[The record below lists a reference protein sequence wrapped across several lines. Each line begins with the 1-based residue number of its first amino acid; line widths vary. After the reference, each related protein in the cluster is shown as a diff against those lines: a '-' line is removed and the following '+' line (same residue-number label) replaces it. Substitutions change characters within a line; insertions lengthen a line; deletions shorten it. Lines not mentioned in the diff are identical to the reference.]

1 MPENVNQQGQGT
13 DAGSG
18 LVLRWDIKNLEIK
31 TRSVEKTLE
40 PLVIQVTTLVNTKGP
55 SKKKKGRSKRA
66 HVLVAAVEAATANFI
81 ERGEEIAYEN
91 PDIRGEML
99 GAVEEVRKT
108 DTMSRAAREFAE
120 DPCSSVKRGNMVR
133 AARSLL
139 SAVTRLLILADMVDV
154 HRLLK
159 SLQVVEDDL
168 EKVKNAS
175 SQSELLDNF
184 RLFGKN
190 TSDLINQAAKRQN
203 ELKDPRLRDD
213 LASARAVLKK
223 NSMMLLTA
231 SKAYVRHPELAAA
244 KANRDFVF
252 KQVCEAVNTISDVA
266 QGKAT
271 GAGQMPYEGPG
282 ELASALDDFDER
294 INMDPLTYNEVR
306 TRPSLEERL
315 ESIIS
320 GAALMAD
327 SFCTRDD
334 RRLKIVEECNA
345 VRQALQDL
353 LTEYMDNMGRKQPS
367 ENLDKAIDH
376 MYRKTKD
383 LRRQLRKAVVDHVS
397 DSFLET
403 NVPLLVLVEAAR
415 NGNEKEVEEYAQV
428 FTEHANKLVEVANL
442 ACTMSN
448 NEDGVKM
455 VRYGA
460 AQIEQLCPQVINAA
474 SILSARPKS
483 KVTQENMDAF
493 KDAWENQ
500 VRILTESVD
509 DITTI
514 DDFLAVSESHILED
528 VKTCVR
534 AINEGD
540 PETLDRIAGA
550 IRGRSTRVCHVVAS
564 EMDNYEPC
572 MYTDRVLEAVKVL
585 RDQVLPNFAQ
595 RVDVAVE
602 ALSSTPGK
610 EVDENEFIDASH
622 LVYDGVREIRM
633 AVLMNK
639 ADDELD
645 PDDVL
650 MDDYHGIEIRSKSSA
665 HTVETTIDEY
675 PGVSGITTA
684 RDAMRNLSEED
695 KDKIAAQVENFRL
708 EKVKFDQEV
717 AKWDDTGNDII
728 VLAKHMCMI
737 MMEMTDFTR
746 GRGPL
751 KTTMDVIN
759 AAKKISEAGTKLDKL
774 SRQIADQCPESRTK
788 DDMLAYLDRI
798 ALYCHQLNITSKVKA
813 DVQNISGELIVSG
826 LDSATSLI
834 QAAKN
839 LMNAVVLTVKCS
851 YVASTKYPRQGTIP
865 QPGVRSAEVST
876 GGGLQKPGGK
886 VPHIPPKPVVSQGQ
900 SPIVVWKMK
909 APEKKPLVR
918 REKAEEVR
926 AKVRKGSQKKPVSA
940 LKALAEFQSPADA
953 I

>member
-1 MPENVNQQGQGT
+1 MTHDLYGVGAPGAPV
-13 DAGSG
+13 
-18 LVLRWDIKNLEIK
+18 VLKWDPKNLEIR
-31 TRSVEKTLE
+31 TMSVERTLE
-40 PLVIQVTTLVNTKGP
+40 PLVLQVTTLVNTKGP
-55 SKKKKGRSKRA
+55 SHKKKGRSKRA

-81 ERGEEIAYEN
+81 QRGEEIAFKN
-91 PDIRGEML
+91 PDIKVEML
-99 GAVEEVRKT
+99 AAVEEVRKT
-108 DTMSRAAREFAE
+108 GEVMSVGAREFAE
-120 DPCSSVKRGNMVR
+120 DPCSSAKRSSLVR
-133 AARSLL
+133 AARNLL

-159 SLQVVEDDL
+159 GLQMVEDDI

-175 SQSELLDNF
+175 SQSELVDNF
-184 RLFGKN
+184 RVFGKN
-190 TSDLINQAAKRQN
+190 TSELVNRAAKRQG

-244 KANRDFVF
+244 KANRDFVV
-252 KQVCEAVNTISDVA
+252 KQVCEAVATISDVA
-266 QGKAT
+266 QGRST
-271 GAGQMPYEGPG
+271 GDSQMPYEGPG

-294 INMDPLTYNEVR
+294 INMDPVTYNEVR

-353 LTEYMDNMGRKQPS
+353 LTQYMDNMGRKQPS
-367 ENLDKAIDH
+367 EGLDKAIEH
-376 MYRKTKD
+376 MFGKTKD

-415 NGNEKEVEEYAQV
+415 SGNEKEVDEYAQV

-455 VRYGA
+455 VRFA
-460 AQIEQLCPQVINAA
+460 SAHIEQLCPQVINAA
-474 SILSARPKS
+474 RILAARPKS
-483 KVTQENMDAF
+483 KVTAENMDAF
-493 KDAWENQ
+493 KAAWEHQ
-500 VRILTESVD
+500 VRILTDAVD

-540 PETLDRIAGA
+540 PDTLDRIAGA
-550 IRGRSTRVCHVVAS
+550 IRGRSSRVCHVVAA

-572 MYTDRVLEAVKVL
+572 VYTDRVLEAVKVL

-602 ALSSTPGK
+602 GLTSGVGGGGRGK
-610 EVDENEFIDASH
+610 DVDENEFVDASH

-650 MDDYHGIEIRSKSSA
+650 MDEYHALEMRSKSSA
-665 HTVETTIDEY
+665 HTVDTTIDEY

-695 KDKIAAQVENFRL
+695 KEKIATQVENFRL
-708 EKVKFDQEV
+708 EKAKFDQEV

-746 GRGPL
+746 GRGNL
-751 KTTMDVIN
+751 KITMDVIS

-774 SRQIADQCPESRTK
+774 ARQIADQCPESRTK

-851 YVASTKYPRQGTIP
+851 YVASTKYPRHQRDMI
-865 QPGVRSAEVST
+865 A
-876 GGGLQKPGGK
+876 
-886 VPHIPPKPVVSQGQ
+886 

-918 REKAEEVR
+918 REKSEDVR
-926 AKVRKGSQKKPVSA
+926 AKVRKGASKKGVSA
-940 LKALAEFQSPADA
+940 IKALSEFSSPADA